1 MGNIHLFSLL
11 MVLCQ
16 LVNHTQAYNYTIGFL
31 PSMSTL
37 GLIYN
42 NNGNQYAGAIQVA
55 LDKLHSDPA
64 YSSLNFTYIYRVRNI
79 ISNWSAQ
86 TWGGGPCG
94 QQLHKIDIDNY
105 KEIIVSSDIRT
116 KIYHVQ
122 LAVRKLDHEF
132 DQSRG
137 KHLTASTSIVFPWPL

>member
-1 MGNIHLFSLL
+1 MMGNIYLFSVL

-31 PSMSTL
+31 PSKSTL

-86 TWGGGPCG
+86 TWGGGPAASNFSK
-94 QQLHKIDIDNY
+94 LIL
-105 KEIIVSSDIRT
+105 STT
-116 KIYHVQ
+116 K
-122 LAVRKLDHEF
+122 KL
-132 DQSRG
+132 
-137 KHLTASTSIVFPWPL
+137 L